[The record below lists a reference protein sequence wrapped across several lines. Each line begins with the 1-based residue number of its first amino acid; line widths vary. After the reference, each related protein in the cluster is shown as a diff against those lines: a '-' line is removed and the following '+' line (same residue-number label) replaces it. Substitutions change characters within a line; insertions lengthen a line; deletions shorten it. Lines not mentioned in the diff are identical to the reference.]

1 MNKNLP
7 AVILTAA
14 CALGAAH
21 SAAAQGV
28 YRCGDSYS
36 QKPCPGGA
44 LVQTDDA
51 RSESQ
56 RSQTREAAQRDG
68 KVADAMEKAR
78 LKEEA
83 KPAQAYVTPA
93 MGEPAFEEK
102 KPDVAV
108 KPKKPQYFTAAAPR
122 KAGEAAPKKKS
133 KAKKKKAAAAAKK
146 SDA

>member
-1 MNKNLP
+1 MNRNLP
-7 AVILTAA
+7 AVIFTAA

-83 KPAQAYVTPA
+83 KPAQAYVAPA
-93 MGEPAFEEK
+93 MGEPAFEER
-102 KPDVAV
+102 KPDAVV

-122 KAGEAAPKKKS
+122 KADEAAPKKKG

>member
-1 MNKNLP
+1 VNKNLP
-7 AVILTAA
+7 AVIFTAA

-44 LVQTDDA
+44 LVQIDDA

-83 KPAQAYVTPA
+83 KPAQAYVAPP

-102 KPDVAV
+102 KSEAAV

-122 KAGEAAPKKKS
+122 KPGEAGPKKKS
-133 KAKKKKAAAAAKK
+133 KAKKKAAAGAKK
-146 SDA
+146 TDA